1 MFPKALFTTLLL
13 IPAAALSQGTAQTLN
28 YACGPA
34 NKLTTLLSPDL
45 KSTDT
50 TNGFDLGT
58 EPILTGRSCSSATPF
73 FFSANLPEGTYR
85 VTVTLGGP
93 QAAVTTVRS
102 ESRRLQ
108 LERIPTAAG
117 ASSTHTFDVNIRY
130 PEIAPKTYTDPNVT
144 LKTSVKRKPREYDNL
159 DWDHKLTLEFN
170 GDHPSLRALT
180 IAPIKE
186 PVIYLAGDSTVVDQ
200 DIEPW
205 AAWGQ
210 MLPRFFTP
218 GVVVSNH
225 AESGETIK
233 SFVGEQRF
241 AKIFSVIQPG
251 DYLFMQFNHN
261 DQKPGAVLLDEY
273 NKLLREYI
281 ANARAAG
288 ATPVL
293 VTAMH
298 RRTFDE
304 NGHIANSLG
313 AYPEAVR
320 TTAAETHTALID
332 LNAMSKT
339 LWETLGPEPAKKA
352 FMHYPANS
360 FPNQEKPID
369 DDTHFNSYGAYE
381 LARCIVKGIREAN
394 LPLAKYLTKEVP
406 DIDPTHP
413 DPQATFSLPVTPI
426 RIKTD
431 VTKVPQT

>member
-1 MFPKALFTTLLL
+1 MLKTLLNATLLL
-13 IPAAALSQGTAQTLN
+13 PVAAYAQTLN

-34 NKLTTLLSPDL
+34 NKMFTLLTPEM
-45 KSTDT
+45 KSTGT

-58 EPILTGRSCSSATPF
+58 APILTGKSCTSAAPF

-102 ESRRLQ
+102 ESRRLE
-108 LERIPTAAG
+108 LERISTAAG

-130 PEIAPKTYTDPNVT
+130 PEIALPGNLTGN
-144 LKTSVKRKPREYDNL
+144 VKRKPREFDNL

-170 GDHPSLRALT
+170 GDHPSLRSLT
-180 IAPIKE
+180 IEPIKE

-200 DIEPW
+200 DVEPW

-261 DQKPGAVLLDEY
+261 DQKPGAVSLDDY
-273 NKLLREYI
+273 NKLLRVYI
-281 ANARAAG
+281 ARTRAAG

-293 VTAMH
+293 VTAMN

-304 NGHIANSLG
+304 NGKIANSLG
-313 AYPEAVR
+313 AYPDAVR
-320 TTAAETHTALID
+320 ATAAETHTALID

-339 LWETLGPEPAKKA
+339 LFEAMGPEPAKKA
-352 FMHYPANS
+352 FMHYPIDS
-360 FPNQEKPID
+360 FPNQEKAID

-381 LARCIVKGIREAN
+381 LARCIVHGIREAN
-394 LPLAKYLTKEVP
+394 LPIARFLDKNIP
-406 DIDPTHP
+406 GFDPAHP
-413 DPQATFSLPVTPI
+413 DPQSTFSLPFTPI

-431 VTKVPQT
+431 VTRVPQT

>member
-1 MFPKALFTTLLL
+1 MRKLSLLL
-13 IPAAALSQGTAQTLN
+13 LLTTAVAHAQPQPPTLR

-34 NKLTTLLSPDL
+34 NRMFALLTPEL

-58 EPILTGRSCSSATPF
+58 APILTGKSCTSPTPF
-73 FFSANLPEGTYR
+73 FFSANLPEGTYH

-93 QAAVTTVRS
+93 QAAVTTVRA

-108 LERIPTAAG
+108 LEKVATAAG
-117 ASSTHTFDVNIRY
+117 ASTTQTFDVNIRY
-130 PEIAPKTYTDPNVT
+130 PEIALPNNLT
-144 LKTSVKRKPREYDNL
+144 ANVKRKPREYDNL

-180 IAPIKE
+180 IEPVKE

-200 DIEPW
+200 DTEPW

-218 GVVVSNH
+218 GIVVSDH
-225 AESGETIK
+225 AESGETVK

-241 AKIFSVIQPG
+241 AKIFSIIQPG
-251 DYLFMQFNHN
+251 DYLFLQFNHN
-261 DQKPGAVLLDEY
+261 DQKPGAVSIDDY

-281 ANARAAG
+281 AKARAAG

-304 NGHIANSLG
+304 NGKITNSLG

-339 LWETLGPEPAKKA
+339 LWETMGPEPAKKA

-360 FPNQEKPID
+360 FPNQEKAID

-381 LARCIVKGIREAN
+381 LARCIVHGIREAN
-394 LPLAKYLTKEVP
+394 LPIAKFLAKEIP
-406 DIDPTHP
+406 DFNPTHP
-413 DPQATFSLPVTPI
+413 DPQPAFSLPFTPI